1 MKIILNNKNYAHN
14 ISRNGPDNIW
24 ILSGSHK
31 FWKHK
36 YNQSYTVNLQT
47 QNELKT
53 QVRIYIRTTTT
64 VIVIHHHHQHQH
76 Q

>member
-1 MKIILNNKNYAHN
+1 MLC
-14 ISRNGPDNIW
+14 G
-24 ILSGSHK
+24 LHK

-36 YNQSYTVNLQT
+36 YNQLYTVNL

-53 QVRIYIRTTTT
+53 QVRIYDISRVSNNNNIRTTTTT